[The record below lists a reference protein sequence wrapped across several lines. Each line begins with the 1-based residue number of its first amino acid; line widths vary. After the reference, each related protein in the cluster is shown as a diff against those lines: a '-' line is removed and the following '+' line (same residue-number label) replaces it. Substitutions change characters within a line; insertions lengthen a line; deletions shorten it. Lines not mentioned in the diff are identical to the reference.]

1 MNPRCGKYIITDAA
15 NREPTCDLLSA
26 CLPAP
31 FGCESRF
38 TGLAVADL
46 VSR

>member
-1 MNPRCGKYIITDAA
+1 MTERPNQAKQRTASKAATDVLRVCHPRSGCG
-15 NREPTCDLLSA
+15 
-26 CLPAP
+26 
-31 FGCESRF
+31 SRF

>member
-1 MNPRCGKYIITDAA
+1 MPLIDVRPITSLHESFTGQNHWLGVCHPRFDCVW
-15 NREPTCDLLSA
+15 
-26 CLPAP
+26 
-31 FGCESRF
+31 RF

>member
-1 MNPRCGKYIITDAA
+1 MPEKDTPPNQVMHQTASQASIYVLRVCHP
-15 NREPTCDLLSA
+15 
-26 CLPAP
+26 P

-38 TGLAVADL
+38 SGLAVADL